1 MSEDRVPPHD
11 LVAEQSVLGAMMLS
25 KTAVWDVLDVVEG
38 RDFYDWRHEL
48 VFDAVLALNAAD
60 QPIDSITVHDELRR
74 RGDLQKVGQAITHE
88 LTSATPTASNA
99 AYYAHIVHDKAVRR
113 RMLETGVRIVE
124 RGYGDIGEAD
134 ALLEQSRAD
143 LDAVVGSE
151 RSDVV
156 KVGAAFAQVVEELST
171 QPDVIETPWR
181 EINKIIVGLRPGR
194 LVVIGA
200 RPGEGKTMVA
210 AQLALACCAK
220 GPVAYSSLEMTRGE
234 LLRRILSSQA
244 NVHMGSLERS
254 FLSNEEWERVA
265 TVRPEIDALPLYVDD
280 RSEVTIT
287 QIRAHAR
294 SVSRKGK
301 LGAIVVDYLQL
312 VSGVGDDE
320 RYKIVSEV
328 SRQLKIMAKQFDCP
342 VIALSQ
348 LKRAPQMQ
356 GKVRK
361 PPTLEDLR
369 ESGTIEQDADL
380 VILLQRGQSED
391 GHPDNRLRMHAA
403 KHRQGRQGY
412 AHLWWEGAYARVSS
426 WNDHGQRELPIPD

>member
-1 MSEDRVPPHD
+1 MSEREQPRDD
-11 LVAEQSVLGAMMLS
+11 VAERSVLGAMMLS
-25 KTAVWDVLDVVEG
+25 KAAVWDVLDVIES
-38 RDFYDWRHEL
+38 RDFYHPRHEM
-48 VFDAVLALNAAD
+48 VFDAVLALNSRD
-60 QPIDSITVHDELRR
+60 EPIDAITVHDELRR
-74 RGDLQKVGQAITHE
+74 RGDLGKVGVAFTHE
-88 LTSATPTASNA
+88 LTSSTPTAANA
-99 AYYAHIVHDKAVRR
+99 SYYAHIVHDMSIRR
-113 RMLETGVRIVE
+113 RTIIAATHVLDRAYADQGDADELVE
-124 RGYGDIGEAD
+124 EARAEID
-134 ALLEQSRAD
+134 SVVGAERAD
-143 LDAVVGSE
+143 VV
-151 RSDVV
+151 R
-156 KVGAAFAQVVEELST
+156 VGAAFTEVVEELST

-200 RPGEGKTMVA
+200 RPGEGKSMVA
-210 AQLALACCAK
+210 LQMALACTK
-220 GPVAYSSLEMTRGE
+220 RGPVAYSSLEMSRGE
-234 LLRRILSSQA
+234 LLRRLLASQA

-254 FLSNEEWERVA
+254 FLSGEEWERVA
-265 TVRPEIDALPLYVDD
+265 NIRPELDALPLFVDD

-312 VSGVGDDE
+312 VSGVSGDE

-361 PPTLEDLR
+361 PPGLEDLR

-380 VILLQRGQSED
+380 AILLQRGQSED
-391 GHPDNRLRMHAA
+391 GYPDNRLRMHVA

-412 AHLWWEGAYARVSS
+412 VHLWWEGAFARVSS
-426 WNDHGQRELPIPD
+426 WNDNGQRELPIPD

>member
-1 MSEDRVPPHD
+1 MSDRERPHD
-11 LVAEQSVLGAMMLS
+11 DVAEQSVLGAMMLS
-25 KTAVWDVLDVVEG
+25 PTAVWDVLDVVEA
-38 RDFYDWRHEL
+38 RDFYQPRNEI
-48 VFDAVLALNAAD
+48 VFEAIMSLSASDE
-60 QPIDSITVHDELRR
+60 PIDPITVSDALAR
-74 RGDLQKVGQAITHE
+74 RGELSKVGVTYPHE
-88 LTSATPTASNA
+88 VVTATPTAANA
-99 AYYAHIVHDKAVRR
+99 AYYAHIVHDKAIRR
-113 RMLETGVRIVE
+113 RMLVAGERILEAGYSET
-124 RGYGDIGEAD
+124 GEAD
-134 ALLEQSRAD
+134 ALVEQARAEVD
-143 LDAVVGSE
+143 GVIGAEKSE
-151 RSDVV
+151 TVRI
-156 KVGAAFAQVVEELST
+156 GAAFNEVVDELST
-171 QPDVIETPWR
+171 TPDVIETPWP

-210 AQLALACCAK
+210 AQLALACCSR

-234 LLRRILSSQA
+234 LLRRLMSSQA

-254 FLSNEEWERVA
+254 FLSTEEWERVA
-265 TVRPEIDALPLYVDD
+265 EIRPTLDALPLFVDD

-312 VSGVGDDE
+312 VSGAGDDE

-369 ESGTIEQDADL
+369 ESGNIEQDADL

-426 WNDHGQRELPIPD
+426 WRNHGQTELPIPD